1 MMAQIARRPSISMEP
16 YPMSLAFFSLSSCL
30 ELVPELT
37 KEWKPEMAP
46 QATVTNRTGKSH
58 WPPPRSKPTNGEI
71 SMVG

>member
-1 MMAQIARRPSISMEP
+1 MEP